1 MIDWISD
8 LLFWIVFGSILFFL
22 RGKRIF
28 WTVGALGLL
37 LLFNQFFTPGF
48 FHIQL
53 LDGHLYGSRIDVLN
67 QGAKVML
74 LSLGMVLV
82 IATGGVDL
90 SVGAVMAI
98 AAAVS
103 SRLLV
108 TEHQPAGVAIAIALV
123 VSVLAGA
130 WNGMLVAGFG
140 IQPIVATLVLMVAG
154 RGVAQLITEGQI
166 INFLDPTMVYLGNG
180 HLFGLPF
187 TLTLVLL
194 MLLLAFFLVRRTA
207 LGLFIES
214 VGDNDEASR
223 YSGINARQV
232 KFLVYTF
239 SGLCAGLA
247 GLVACSNIKSA
258 DANNIGLYLELDAIL
273 AVVVGGTS
281 LQGGRF
287 YLIGAVVGGLFI
299 QTLTTTLYA
308 RNVSSD
314 ISPVPKALVII
325 AVCLFQSESFRA
337 RLSRSVR
344 PPGRILKPLAS
355 RTPQN
360 LSTVTPHDSRES

>member
-1 MIDWISD
+1 MIDSVSD
-8 LLFWIVFGSILFFL
+8 LLFWIVFGVILFFL
-22 RGKRIF
+22 RRQRIF
-28 WTVGALGLL
+28 WTVGALALL

-48 FHIQL
+48 FHIQV

-108 TEHQPAGVAIAIALV
+108 TEHQPPGVAIAVALV
-123 VSVLAGA
+123 ISVLAGA
-130 WNGMLVAGFG
+130 WNGLLVAGFG

-187 TLTLVLL
+187 TLTLVLV
-194 MLLLAFFLVRRTA
+194 MLILVHLLVRRTA

-223 YSGINARQV
+223 YSGINAKQV
-232 KFLVYTF
+232 KFLVYTL
-239 SGLCAGLA
+239 SGFCAGLA

-273 AVVVGGTS
+273 AVVVGGTA

-314 ISPVPKALVII
+314 VSPVPKALVII
-325 AVCLFQSESFRA
+325 AVCLFQSELFRA
-337 RLSRSVR
+337 RISQLLQ
-344 PPGRILKPLAS
+344 PLDRILKPLSA
-355 RTPQN
+355 RLPFH
-360 LSTVTPHDSRES
+360 LSTAARHDSPKP